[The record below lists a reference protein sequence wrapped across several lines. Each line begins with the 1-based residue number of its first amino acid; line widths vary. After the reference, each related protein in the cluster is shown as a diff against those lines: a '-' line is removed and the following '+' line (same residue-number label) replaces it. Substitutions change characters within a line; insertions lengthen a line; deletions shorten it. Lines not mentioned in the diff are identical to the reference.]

1 MRPICF
7 LFTGFLL
14 LSALAQAAA
23 GAANSPL
30 WLYEGSW
37 RVTKN
42 GAPGKPDELINRCAQ
57 FSKYF
62 ACEQTVN
69 GGVSALIVFV
79 PTNTPG
85 QYRTQSIMPDGRGGG
100 LGELTINGNTWTYSN
115 TWSQGGG
122 KVIYYRTLNVFSGK
136 DRIHFEQQESADNK
150 DWKTNASGDEVRT
163 APGGTVIAR

>member
-1 MRPICF
+1 MRLTSC
-7 LFTGFLL
+7 LFIAFVLFPVL
-14 LSALAQAAA
+14 MEA
-23 GAANSPL
+23 GAEPTNSPL

-42 GAPGKPDELINRCAQ
+42 GASAKPDELTNRCAQ
-57 FSKYF
+57 YSKYF
-62 ACEQTVN
+62 ACEQAVN

-136 DRIHFEQQESADNK
+136 D
-150 DWKTNASGDEVRT
+150 
-163 APGGTVIAR
+163 